1 MSAPAS
7 KVRAAPAFA
16 LLAALSLTALGLAAA
31 KPALAAPGD
40 AMVTIQNFDFSPM
53 NVTVP
58 AGASVTW
65 RNLDEEPHTVTALDG
80 QFRSGA
86 LDSGDSYTF
95 KFAKPGVYRYLC
107 TIHPRMTATV
117 TVK

>member
-7 KVRAAPAFA
+7 KVRAAPALA
-16 LLAALSLTALGLAAA
+16 LFAALSFAAA

-40 AMVTIQNFDFSPM
+40 AVVTIQNFDFSPM
-53 NVTVP
+53 DVTVP

-86 LDSGDSYTF
+86 LDGGDSFTF
-95 KFAKPGVYRYLC
+95 KFVKPGVYRYLC